1 MSFVVA
7 GIAAGIAAVAGALL
21 GARALR
27 KRRPQVMAAPASVS
41 AAKTLPAVDMQ
52 VGDVVLFGQE
62 EAWLKAAFLLEESKI
77 CMGAVFFTHL
87 GPDRDVVFVR
97 PAPEALLLRMR
108 RAAVDLSPGTPP
120 AVVEHEGRRYQR
132 SSRRPVCVRAI
143 GEECPRMDDTA
154 MLSWYESAEGLVM
167 AVLSGATTTLVW
179 VADPAA
185 DSSAVRL
192 AAGQATFRPL

>member
-1 MSFVVA
+1 MSFIVA

-27 KRRPQVMAAPASVS
+27 KRRPQVMDAPVS
-41 AAKTLPAVDMQ
+41 ACAAKALPALDMQ

-62 EAWLKAAFLLEESKI
+62 EAWLKAAFLLEEATT
-77 CMGAVFFTHL
+77 CVAAVFFTHL

-97 PAPEALLLRMR
+97 PAPQALLLRMR
-108 RAAVDLSPGTPP
+108 RAAVDVSPGTPP
-120 AVVEHEGRRYQR
+120 AVLEHDGRRYQR
-132 SSRRPVCVRAI
+132 ASRRPVCVRAI
-143 GEECPRMDDTA
+143 GEELPRMDDTA
-154 MLSWYESAEGLVM
+154 MWSWFESSEGMVM
-167 AVLSGATTTLVW
+167 AVLSGATATLVW